1 MAEKQNDR
9 ENGQTRDSS
18 VKTKSNNFES
28 VIGSLLSGA
37 NGVLS
42 SKTVV
47 GEPVQVGDTTLIPLN
62 DVTIGAGAGSNNG
75 TDKNSGMGGFAA
87 KMSPSAVLVMRGGVT
102 KVVNIKNQDSI
113 SKLVDLIPD
122 AVDKIVNLRASK
134 DMMSDEDAA
143 AQAFPEGDEKQ

>member
-1 MAEKQNDR
+1 MAEKQNER

-37 NGVLS
+37 NGVLT

-134 DMMSDEDAA
+134 DMISDEEAA
-143 AQAFPEGDEKQ
+143 EQAFPEGEKEQ

>member
-1 MAEKQNDR
+1 MAEKQTERDNHQ
-9 ENGQTRDSS
+9 NGKDS
-18 VKTKSNNFES
+18 VKVKSNNFES

-37 NGVLS
+37 NGVLT

-134 DMMSDEDAA
+134 DMMSDEEAA
-143 AQAFPEGDEKQ
+143 AQAFPEEDGEQ